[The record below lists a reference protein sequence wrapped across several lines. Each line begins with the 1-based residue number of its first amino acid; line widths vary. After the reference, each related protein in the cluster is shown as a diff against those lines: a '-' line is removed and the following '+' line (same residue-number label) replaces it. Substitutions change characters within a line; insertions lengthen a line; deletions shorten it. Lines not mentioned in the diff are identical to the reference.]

1 MIWRVYISGALTG
14 LPRPEATKAFYE
26 ALADVCAGAGMTA
39 YVPHLST
46 DPLRYPELSSQE
58 VYALDRSQVLASD
71 LVIAYTGFPSLGVGM
86 ELEIAHQASIPVL
99 LLAEEGTPLSR
110 MARGCP
116 AVIGEI
122 FFNAQDEALERVRSW
137 LREPGNLL
145 LSEKQRPGFH
155 HSNNRSENFG
165 GPVETGGRDD
175 RI

>member
-1 MIWRVYISGALTG
+1 MIRRVYISGALTG
-14 LPRPEATKAFYE
+14 LPSPEATKAFYE
-26 ALADVCAGAGMTA
+26 ALAGVCAEAGITA

-46 DPLRYPELSSQE
+46 DPLKYPELSSQD

-86 ELEIAHQASIPVL
+86 ELEIAHQARIPVL
-99 LLAEEGTPLSR
+99 LLVEGGMPLSR

-122 FFNAQDEALERVRSW
+122 FFDTQDVALERLRSW
-137 LREPGNLL
+137 LGD
-145 LSEKQRPGFH
+145 
-155 HSNNRSENFG
+155 
-165 GPVETGGRDD
+165 PVVTGGLDD